1 MLKMSDLRTFGA
13 AVCAVVVSVWGQPQ
27 AAGQTPA
34 PAGAPYVV
42 KVGDDYVTLADFD
55 HIFRKNNRDGVATVE
70 ALDAYM
76 ELFIN
81 FKLKVLEAQAQGL
94 DTVATFKK
102 ELAGYRAQLARPY
115 LIDSELLGA
124 LVEEAW
130 QRSREE
136 VRARHIL
143 VNCAETASPA
153 DTLAAW
159 KRADGLRKRILTGE
173 DFATVAK
180 SKGGSDDPSAKDNG
194 GDLGWFTAFQMVY
207 PFETAAYT
215 TPVGQVA
222 PIVRTRYGYHIV
234 EVTGRRTAQGE
245 VRAAH
250 ILVRSSAADD
260 KQKQAQA
267 EQRIREIHREL
278 AAGAPWNEM
287 ALKYSEDGTSASKGG
302 ELPWFGT
309 GRMVEEFETAA
320 FALQVDGEISEPFRT
335 SYGWHIVKRL
345 EFRGPPSFESVKKDL
360 EKKVSKDS
368 RAAITRDSFVAK
380 LKKEYGFVLTPAVL
394 EPLRK
399 LALATDSA
407 FYEGHPLPAL
417 APADR
422 ARTLLALGGKS
433 FSLGDFADHLTSTRV
448 RNPEAGV
455 AAVLDAQLKVWSEQ
469 RLLDHED
476 ARLEEKHSD
485 FRLLMDEYHDGI
497 LLFELTDKLVWSRA
511 VKDSV
516 GLAAFHAAH
525 PDRFMWGPRADI
537 RVFTCRTPEIAAEVR
552 KTLKKGGDID
562 ALVARLTADNALAVA
577 MESGRYEAG
586 VNAWADRVLD
596 EAATGNLELQRKGP
610 TFREYTAGGS
620 EVILVEIKGLSGPEP
635 KSLAEARGPAIAAF
649 QDELEAA
656 WIAELRARYPITVYR
671 EALHSLAGR

>member
-1 MLKMSDLRTFGA
+1 M
-13 AVCAVVVSVWGQPQ
+13 PH
-27 AAGQTPA
+27 AAGQTPT
-34 PAGAPYVV
+34 PAGAPYVL
-42 KVGDDYVTLADFD
+42 KVGEQYVTLADFD
-55 HIFRKNNRDGVATVE
+55 HIFRKNNRDGAATVE
-70 ALDAYM
+70 SLDAYM

-81 FKLKVLEAQAQGL
+81 FKLKVLEAQSQGL
-94 DTVATFKK
+94 DTAATFKK
-102 ELAGYRAQLARPY
+102 ELAGYRSQLARPY

-130 QRSREE
+130 QRSKEE

-143 VNCAETASPA
+143 VNCAETATPA

-159 KRADGLRKRILTGE
+159 KRADALRKRIQTGE
-173 DFATVAK
+173 DFASVAK

-207 PFETAAYT
+207 PFETAAFT

-222 PIVRTRYGYHIV
+222 PLVRTRYGYHVV
-234 EVTGRRTAQGE
+234 EVTGRRNAQGE

-260 KQKQAQA
+260 KQKQIAA
-267 EQRIREIHREL
+267 EQRIREIHREFST
-278 AAGAPWNEM
+278 GAPWNEM

-309 GRMVEEFETAA
+309 GRMVEEFESAA
-320 FALQVDGEISEPFRT
+320 FALQVDGEISAPFRT

-345 EFRGPPSFESVKKDL
+345 EFRGPPTFESVKKDL

-368 RAAITRDSFVAK
+368 RAAMTRDSFVAK
-380 LKKEYGFVLTPAVL
+380 LKKEYGFMLTAVAA

-417 APADR
+417 SAADR
-422 ARTLLALGGKS
+422 GRVLLTLGGKS
-433 FSLGDFADHLTSTRV
+433 FTCGEFADYLATTRV

-455 AAVLDAQLKVWSEQ
+455 GAVLDAQLKVWSEQ

-476 ARLEEKHSD
+476 ARLEQKHPD
-485 FRLLMDEYHDGI
+485 FRLLMEEYHDGI
-497 LLFELTDKLVWSRA
+497 LLFELTDQLVWSRA
-511 VKDSV
+511 VKDSA

-537 RVFTCRTPEIAAEVR
+537 RVFTCRTPDIAAQVR
-552 KTLKKGGDID
+552 KTLKKSGDVE
-562 ALVARLTADNALAVA
+562 ALIARLTAENALAVS
-577 MESGRYEAG
+577 MEAGRYEAG
-586 VNAWADRVLD
+586 VNTWADRVL
-596 EAATGNLELQRKGP
+596 EETAAGTLSLAKKGP
-610 TFREYTAGGS
+610 TFREYTAGGT
-620 EVILVEIKGLSGPEP
+620 EVMLVEIKGVSGPEA
-635 KSLAEARGPAIAAF
+635 KSLAEARGPAIAAY
-649 QDELEAA
+649 QDQLEAE
-656 WIAELRARYPITVYR
+656 WIDALRARYPVTVYR